1 MAPSNPLANW
11 EKLGDSFYRKIPV
24 YDAIFEDDV
33 ELENY
38 IVAGAPYGGA
48 IALYRDESK
57 PIRLR
62 DTQGSRSSVDVYSCS
77 GKLINRIN
85 WEQAT
90 IRGIGWSDKEELLL
104 VAEDG
109 TVRRYFGLDGDFTSF
124 SLGSGAEEYGV
135 RACQFWASGL
145 VALLS
150 NNQLIA
156 VSKYDEPRPRLLAP
170 CPEGEVSSWALIPPA
185 HTLSRSVEVLL
196 AVDRTVYLVDSTEAE
211 DKILQDGPFKHVS
224 VSPTG
229 RFVALFTSDG
239 KLWVVSND
247 FQNKLSEYDSK
258 ARVPPSTV
266 SWCGDDAVIL
276 AWEDEIHL
284 IGPSG
289 AASKYYYDGRVHVIS
304 EFDGV
309 RLLTNDTCEFLHKV
323 HDVTE
328 EIFRLGSSSPA
339 SVLLDSVDQLEKK
352 SPKADENIQR
362 IRPSLPA
369 AVDSC
374 IKAAGHEFDAYWQ
387 KRLLKAASFG
397 KSALELY
404 NSDEFV
410 EMTEKL
416 RVLTALRDYQVGLP
430 LSYDQYLRLSPEGLI
445 ERLISRHEYLLAI
458 RVSDYLQIPADR
470 IYVHWASQKVRI
482 STLDDEAV
490 CKLIVQRLEGK
501 PGISFEVIAQA
512 AYDEGR
518 SHLATQ
524 LLNHE
529 PRAGKQVPLLLN
541 MEEDELAL
549 DKAIESGD
557 DDLVNFV
564 LLHLKSKIPL
574 ASFFRMINTRPMASA
589 LVETAARDEDT
600 ELLKDLYYQDDRPID
615 GSNALLSEALRETD
629 PQRTAEKLVLA
640 TRLLSDSKDPTVI
653 LQQKMITEAS
663 QLLKVQESLDKDLA
677 DRSEFL
683 GLSLNETIYRLVRA
697 GYGKRAQKLQAE
709 FKMSEKTYWWLRLRA
724 LVAKR
729 DWGELEEI
737 GRNKKSPIGWEVRSS
752 NEEMLFF
759 IDTDIEEQPFYNEIL
774 GAGNTKLAS
783 VFIPK
788 CTTSNVSERVEMWVK
803 CGMIVKAGEE
813 AQKAKDINT
822 LEILRT
828 KASGPA
834 IAEIERM
841 INQLRPRK

>member
-258 ARVPPSTV
+258 SRVPPSTV

-482 STLDDEAV
+482 STVDDEAV

-737 GRNKKSPIGWEVRSS
+737 GRNKKSPIGWE
-752 NEEMLFF
+752 
-759 IDTDIEEQPFYNEIL
+759 PFYNEIL

>member
-11 EKLGDSFYRKIPV
+11 DKLGDSFYRRVSV
-24 YDAIFEDDV
+24 YDAIFDEDV

-38 IVAGAPYGGA
+38 LVTGAPYGGA

-57 PIRLR
+57 PVRFR
-62 DTQGSRSSVDVYSCS
+62 DTQTSRSSIDIYSCS
-77 GKLINRIN
+77 GKPINRIH
-85 WEQAT
+85 WEQSSL
-90 IRGIGWSDKEELLL
+90 RGIGWSDKEELL
-104 VAEDG
+104 VVTEDG
-109 TVRRYFGLDGDFTSF
+109 TVRRYFGLDGEFTSF
-124 SLGSGAEEYGV
+124 SLGNGAEEYGV

-156 VSKYDEPRPRLLAP
+156 VSKYDEPRPKLLAP
-170 CPEGEVSSWALIPPA
+170 CPEGEVSSWSLIPPA

-196 AVDRTVYLVDSTEAE
+196 AVDKTVYLVDSTEAE

-224 VSPTG
+224 VSPSG
-229 RFVALFTSDG
+229 RFVALLTGEG

-247 FQNKLSEYDSK
+247 FQNKFSEYDSK
-258 ARVPPSTV
+258 SRVPPSSV
-266 SWCGDDAVIL
+266 NWCGDDAVIL

-284 IGPSG
+284 VGPNGS
-289 AASKYYYDGRVHVIS
+289 ASKYYYDGRVHVIP

-309 RLLTNDTCEFLHKV
+309 RLVTNDTCEFLHKV
-323 HDVTE
+323 TDVTE

-339 SVLLDSVDQLEKK
+339 SILLDSVEQLEKK

-362 IRPSLPA
+362 IRSSLPS
-369 AVDSC
+369 AVDTC
-374 IKAAGHEFDAYWQ
+374 IKAAGYEFDSYWQ

-397 KSALELY
+397 KSVLELY
-404 NSDEFV
+404 NSDDFV

-416 RVLTALRDYQVGLP
+416 RVLAAARDYKVGLP
-430 LSYDQYLRLSPEGLI
+430 GSYEQYLRLTPEGLI
-445 ERLISRHEYLLAI
+445 ERLINRHEYLLAI
-458 RVSDYLQIPADR
+458 RVSEYLQIPADR
-470 IYVHWASQKVRI
+470 IYVHWASQKVKV
-482 STLDDEAV
+482 SAVDDEAV
-490 CKLIVQRLEGK
+490 CKLIVQRLDGK

-557 DDLVNFV
+557 DDLVNYV
-564 LLHLKSKIPL
+564 LLHLKSKLPL

-589 LVETAARDEDT
+589 LVETAARDGDM
-600 ELLKDLYYQDDRPID
+600 ELLKDLFYQDDRPIE
-615 GSNALLSEALRETD
+615 GSNVLLSEALQEPD
-629 PQRTAEKLVLA
+629 LQRRTEKLHLA
-640 TRLLSDSKDPTVI
+640 ARLLSDSKDATVV
-653 LQQKMITEAS
+653 LHQKLISEAS
-663 QLLKVQESLDKDLA
+663 QLLKTQESLDKDLA
-677 DRSEFL
+677 DGPEYL
-683 GLSLNETIYRLVRA
+683 GLSLNETIYRLIRA
-697 GYGKRAQKLQAE
+697 GYGKRAHKVQGE
-709 FKMSEKTYWWLRLRA
+709 FKIPEKTYWWLRLRA

-729 DWGELEEI
+729 DWGELEDLAKA
-737 GRNKKSPIGWEVRSS
+737 KKSPIGWE
-752 NEEMLFF
+752 
-759 IDTDIEEQPFYNEIL
+759 PFYNEIL

-783 VFIPK
+783 MFVPK
-788 CTTSNVSERVEMWVK
+788 CTNLPVADRIEMWVK
-803 CGMIVKAGEE
+803 CGMIVKAAEE
-813 AQKAKDINT
+813 AHKAKDVNT
-822 LEILRT
+822 LETLQTR
-828 KASGPA
+828 ASGPA
-834 IAEIERM
+834 VSEIERM

>member
-38 IVAGAPYGGA
+38 IVAGGTIRWSHWYASDSGLEKNT
-48 IALYRDESK
+48 LYRDESK

-62 DTQGSRSSVDVYSCS
+62 DTQGSQSSVDVYSCS

-258 ARVPPSTV
+258 SRVPPSTV

-482 STLDDEAV
+482 STVDDEAV

-615 GSNALLSEALRETD
+615 GSNALLSEALRGTD

-640 TRLLSDSKDPTVI
+640 SRLLSDSKDPTVI
-653 LQQKMITEAS
+653 LQQKMISEAS
-663 QLLKVQESLDKDLA
+663 QLLKAQESLDKDLA

-697 GYGKRAQKLQAE
+697 GYGKRAQKMQAE

-737 GRNKKSPIGWEVRSS
+737 GRNKKSPIGWE
-752 NEEMLFF
+752 
-759 IDTDIEEQPFYNEIL
+759 PFYNEVL

-788 CTTSNVSERVEMWVK
+788 CTTSDVSERVEMWVK

-813 AQKAKDINT
+813 AQKAKDINA